1 MHIFKIKFIIFVF
14 LFIFSLST
22 SPILATVI
30 FEKYSENPVLPQGQ
44 QDDWDNQGRLMPTV
58 IFDEGEY
65 KMWYGGWDGTTQRIG
80 IANSIDGISW
90 QIYSGNP
97 ILEPIS
103 GEEIQIS
110 ENSVIR
116 DINEYKIWFTTQ
128 LVNGNYEIKYATSS
142 NGINWNRHPILGL
155 NIINWES
162 NINMFSPSVIK
173 KDGQYLMWYNAVK
186 DNQWHVGFATST
198 DGYNWIKNLEPVIK
212 PTEIWENT
220 TVGRPST
227 IFRNNQFE
235 IFYHAG
241 NNDVIGHATST
252 DGINWIKS
260 SNNPVISKGPQNFDL
275 VNLIAPYVIASPNS
289 NDLHMWYSGFDGTK
303 WSIGYATTGSFPSDL
318 NPIVIIPGLFASW
331 NSQAIIE
338 GADPPQDQ
346 WIMSPFVKDYQ
357 GIIDTLKGLGYSD
370 DPNDP
375 QQDLFVFNYD
385 WRDRVEDTTT
395 VLNDYINQKVLI
407 KNPDEKI
414 YLAGHSLGGLIS
426 RVYVQ
431 NYGNDKIEKFITL
444 GAPLSGGIQAYKAW
458 EGGVVENNNLW
469 ERLAME
475 VILGLHRN
483 GFRTNKDLVREL
495 LPVTHD
501 LLPTFDYL
509 LKKNNNQLILQDSMV
524 HNNSWLTNLEADFPA
539 IYDNFNAIYGK
550 AGFTPEMYEV
560 SNPSFLEKTLGLW
573 EDGKPLDTLTS
584 NLGDEVVLYKSAT
597 RSADPASLVENVS
610 HRSLVSNPLAIEE
623 LMNVLDL
630 EPETIITPPPS
641 PPVVP
646 ALFFAI
652 HSPAKFTINGP
663 SGIFDS
669 GNNAYVLIQN
679 AINGTYQI
687 NIEGQADGNYNF
699 DIGQLTVDKNLW
711 STIYRQTQQ
720 AKLDQFNLTFNSVN
734 PLTNPLSDPLG
745 SVYFDNAYQLIT
757 NLKNSYSYWSL
768 TLALNSLDKA
778 RNKIE
783 AKKYKEAGLL
793 IKKAI
798 DNLYLFRKKHDSA
811 EIQNLTYSAM
821 RDLSTAYN
829 QTQKLGNIP
838 VNKTLLLTDI
848 NLTLILKETMLA
860 KLKISANEQKA
871 ISYTLGEQMLD
882 SARQNLQLGNYYQ
895 ADIDLFL
902 AKLLLS
908 EV

>member
-1 MHIFKIKFIIFVF
+1 MKK
-14 LFIFSLST
+14 IFSLVGILVFIFT
-22 SPILATVI
+22 SLSLLSNRVSAQELNWKKYPFNPIITPGVANSWD
-30 FEKYSENPVLPQGQ
+30 SEGKSSPS
-44 QDDWDNQGRLMPTV
+44 V
-58 IFDEGEY
+58 IFDENKF
-65 KMWYGGWDGTTQRIG
+65 KMWFTGYDGHVDKIG
-80 IANSIDGISW
+80 YATSDDGIKWQIYLDNPILSPQPEELHYSDPSVIHDEEGYKIWLTVQNSNGSYVIKTATSINGISW
-90 QIYSGNP
+90 SNP
-97 ILEPIS
+97 TPI
-103 GEEIQIS
+103 I
-110 ENSVIR
+110 
-116 DINEYKIWFTTQ
+116 TTK
-128 LVNGNYEIKYATSS
+128 E
-142 NGINWNRHPILGL
+142 
-155 NIINWES
+155 WES
-162 NINMFSPSVIK
+162 TTNMNQPSVIK
-173 KDGQYLMWYNAVK
+173 KDGQYLMWYSSVEN
-186 DNQWHVGFATST
+186 DQWKIGFATSENGLSWSKHPT
-198 DGYNWIKNLEPVIK
+198 PVINSADAPNVIFLDNHFEAYYHTGNPIVIEYATSFDGISWTKPENNPILYSDPLGFDSVYLAHPSVITAANSSLLYLWFTGYNGQV
-212 PTEIWENT
+212 
-220 TVGRPST
+220 
-227 IFRNNQFE
+227 
-235 IFYHAG
+235 
-241 NNDVIGHATST
+241 
-252 DGINWIKS
+252 
-260 SNNPVISKGPQNFDL
+260 
-275 VNLIAPYVIASPNS
+275 
-289 NDLHMWYSGFDGTK
+289 
-303 WSIGYATTGSFPSDL
+303 WSIGYATTGSFPSGL
-318 NPIVIIPGLFASW
+318 SPVILIPGLFASW

-338 GADPPQDQ
+338 GADPAQDQ

-357 GIIDTLKGLGYSD
+357 GIIDTLKSLGYSD
-370 DPNDP
+370 DLNDP
-375 QQDLFVFNYD
+375 QQNLFVFNYD
-385 WRDRVEDTTT
+385 WRDRVEDTAT
-395 VLNDYINQKVLI
+395 VLNDYINQKVLT
-407 KNPDEKI
+407 KNPDKKI
-414 YLAGHSLGGLIS
+414 YLTGHSLGGLIS

-431 NYGNDKIEKFITL
+431 SYGNDNIEKFITL
-444 GAPLSGGIQAYKAW
+444 GSPLSGGIQAYKAW

-469 ERLAME
+469 EKLAVE

-483 GFRTNKDLVREL
+483 GFRTNKDLIREL

-509 LKKNNNQLILQDSMV
+509 LKKNNGQLISQNSMV
-524 HNNSWLTNLEADFPA
+524 HKNSWLTNLEADFPA
-539 IYDNFNAIYGK
+539 IYDNFYAIYGK
-550 AGFTPEMYEV
+550 TGLTPEMYEV
-560 SNPSFLEKTLGLW
+560 SNASFLEKMLGLW
-573 EDGKPLDTLTS
+573 EDGKPLNTLTS
-584 NLGDEVVLYKSAT
+584 NLGDEVVLFKSAT

-610 HRSLVSNPLAIEE
+610 HRNLVSNPLAIEE

-630 EPETIITPPPS
+630 EPEAIITPPPS
-641 PPVVP
+641 PPVLP

-699 DIGQLTVDKNLW
+699 DIGQLTADKSLW

-778 RNKIE
+778 KIKIE

-811 EIQNLTYSAM
+811 EIQNITYSAM
-821 RDLSTAYN
+821 RDLSAAYN
-829 QTQKLGNIP
+829 QIQKLGNIP

-848 NLTLILKETMLA
+848 NLTSILKETMLA
-860 KLKISANEQKA
+860 KLKMTPNEQKA

-882 SARQNLQLGNYYQ
+882 SARQNFQLGNYYQ
-895 ADIDLFL
+895 SEIDLFL